1 MVTKYYTALVTSYHG
16 NSPVSHPF
24 MTATPTHISVL
35 FFNWCAMKLHCLK
48 VTKSS
53 IKFTENLGGHHS
65 SLLTQMFTVL
75 RGALGLVQAK
85 QYMGIIVNDPS

>member
-1 MVTKYYTALVTSYHG
+1 
-16 NSPVSHPF
+16 
-24 MTATPTHISVL
+24 
-35 FFNWCAMKLHCLK
+35 MKLHCLK